1 MDINMIK
8 DSIEK
13 AIDKGSRISI
23 TYSKDGETTTI
34 IQLTGVSYSAKYGKD
49 YITGLS
55 GEKELTL
62 KIDRIVNVEFEWIEI
77 NNGDICSINDGIY
90 LIAYN
95 APWFLAYELWIC
107 KKGEKILD
115 GPQDNGN
122 DVVDYDY
129 SPQQSLAYHYIP
141 LYDNDKSNRWVS
153 VNKGIDVPLKKGIYI
168 VAYKLDSANV
178 KNRERKWIRTMWRC
192 SNDIYYSYFIIKD
205 NHSYTFP
212 DALRNPHIEIIAY
225 YICSEYNLLNT
236 KR

>member
-90 LIAYN
+90 LI
-95 APWFLAYELWIC
+95 
-107 KKGEKILD
+107 
-115 GPQDNGN
+115 
-122 DVVDYDY
+122 
-129 SPQQSLAYHYIP
+129 
-141 LYDNDKSNRWVS
+141 R
-153 VNKGIDVPLKKGIYI
+153 
-168 VAYKLDSANV
+168 KLDITDPEQNYF
-178 KNRERKWIRTMWRC
+178 ERYKKECMLALFSTNTFDAINTLAQ
-192 SNDIYYSYFIIKD
+192 SYKIV
-205 NHSYTFP
+205 
-212 DALRNPHIEIIAY
+212 
-225 YICSEYNLLNT
+225 YN
-236 KR
+236 